1 MLVSS
6 QQLII
11 IVSLVI
17 TAAIILFRLRRIRS
31 GTRINAA
38 RIVGF
43 LVIYLVV
50 IIFVISTSFLLRGI
64 QIVYLIPYLTVLGL
78 TIYGSY
84 QHSNNTLNFWKGAD
98 GSIFV
103 KGAFILYLVYVGV
116 LAPRIILDFI
126 FIPQGYFYVN
136 QTQQLVIA
144 NVGTIPWPIVV
155 SVDSLLLFGAG
166 LLVGRNTRLL
176 KRYFKIKRGEERISE
191 LP

>member
-116 LAPRIILDFI
+116 LTPRIILDFI

-136 QTQQLVIA
+136 QAQQLVIA